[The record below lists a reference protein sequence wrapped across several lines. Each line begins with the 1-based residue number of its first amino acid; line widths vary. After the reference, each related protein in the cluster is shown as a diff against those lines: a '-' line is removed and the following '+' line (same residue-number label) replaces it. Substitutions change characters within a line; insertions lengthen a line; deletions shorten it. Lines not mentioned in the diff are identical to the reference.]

1 MFYKIY
7 STNNLDMIRRLDTK
21 TLIRRLWYEDLIWRL
36 DIKTWYDNLIQ
47 GLDTKTLYKDSIKR
61 LNIKMWCKDLIQ
73 RIDVKTWHEKL
84 DTETWYQDLIWMTR
98 CNCLVRIVDIM
109 TWCKDLIQRLDAF
122 CRILLQLSPNGRLLF
137 ETEEWKYE
145 LAKEM

>member
-1 MFYKIY
+1 
-7 STNNLDMIRRLDTK
+7 MIQRLDTK

-36 DIKTWYDNLIQ
+36 DAKTWYDNLIQ

-73 RIDVKTWHEKL
+73 RIDIKTWHKKL

-122 CRILLQLSPNGRLLF
+122 CRILLQLSPNGRLHF

-145 LAKEM
+145 LAK

>member
-1 MFYKIY
+1 MFCKIY

-73 RIDVKTWHEKL
+73 RID
-84 DTETWYQDLIWMTR
+84 TE
-98 CNCLVRIVDIM
+98 N
-109 TWCKDLIQRLDAF
+109 WCKDLTWKTWYGDLIPRLDMDDLMQ
-122 CRILLQLSPNGRLLF
+122 LLSEDRGCSITTWTWIGGEGGWQMS
-137 ETEEWKYE
+137 TMSIWT
-145 LAKEM
+145 